1 MVTKM
6 KKLLSVL
13 LLIIVF
19 SSLSA
24 CGKRENSQPVS
35 DDPTNGINNGLK
47 SNEYG
52 DTVTDYGTQACEKT
66 SFEIGK
72 DDQPFFIS
80 KTGMNISNGSGEY
93 TFYNNTLYYYDNKVQ
108 KAVIACGKPDCQH
121 ITNVDEGESDCNAFF
136 PNSIFYFDKGYAYYN
151 DNIYM
156 LGRGSDSDNSV
167 SLYKISSDASKR
179 EEVLKLFETS
189 DINNI
194 GVFTIH
200 RKYAFWSLNTQ
211 KGTQLFR
218 MNLDDKKVEQ
228 VFREN
233 DNGVFITRFI
243 GAGDYLYFSYSYATD
258 ESYDNWDGYI
268 CRLNI
273 HSGQTKKII
282 NTTGC
287 YTVMNNKIYYFD
299 SNKFFQ
305 CELNGENNSNFIDAP
320 DDSWLIVGDTKYLYL
335 TNWDN
340 EITDSSSYK
349 IFVVSTDGK
358 IIDTIPISDCEFFRG
373 GLSDNLYI
381 ETTDR
386 KLKVFAKNQIGTGK
400 YNWKTIYTVSDTG
413 EVILNE

>member
-6 KKLLSVL
+6 KKILSILLVINL
-13 LLIIVF
+13 F
-19 SSLSA
+19 FSLSA
-24 CGKRENSQPVS
+24 CGKQEDNQSES
-35 DDPTNGINNGLK
+35 DISTNEINNNLK
-47 SNEYG
+47 ASEHS
-52 DTVTDYGTQACEKT
+52 DTVTDYGIKANEETL
-66 SFEIGK
+66 FEIGK

-80 KTGMNISNGSGEY
+80 KTGINISNGSGEY
-93 TFYNNTLYYYDNKVQ
+93 TFYNNTLYYYDNKAQ

-136 PNSIFYFDKGYAYYN
+136 PNSIFYFDKGYAYYS

-156 LGRGSDSDNSV
+156 LGRGSDSNNAV
-167 SLYKISSDASKR
+167 SLYKTSSDASKR

-194 GVFTIH
+194 GVFTVH

-218 MNLDDKKVEQ
+218 MDLDDEKVEQ
-228 VFREN
+228 VFTAN
-233 DNGVFITRFI
+233 DNGAFITRFI

-273 HSGQTKKII
+273 HSGKVQKII

-287 YTVMNNKIYYFD
+287 YTVINNKIYYYN
-299 SNKFFQ
+299 SNKIYQ
-305 CELNGENNSNFIDAP
+305 SYLDGSNISEFIDAP
-320 DDSWLIVGDTKYLYL
+320 DDSWLIVSDTKYLYL

-340 EITDSSSYK
+340 EIADSSAYK
-349 IFVVSTDGK
+349 VFVVSTDGE
-358 IIDTIPISDCEFFRG
+358 IMDTIPISDCEFFRG
-373 GLSDNLYI
+373 GFLDNLYI
-381 ETTDR
+381 ETNDR
-386 KLKVFAKNQIGTGK
+386 KLKAFPKNQIGTGK